1 MFWCG
6 RGLRRWCHAPC
17 FMIWWPRAWLKANG
31 SACGR
36 PVNFFQ
42 CSVPMKFSEAEIRR
56 RAVKGL
62 LHEVPLKHERSDDDM
77 NKVAPIIPAGVKA
90 KPAAVLV
97 PIVLREPEVTVLLT
111 QRTDHLSS
119 HGGQVAFP
127 GGRIDADDEDAVAA
141 ALREAEEETGLARAF
156 VEPLGFLD
164 RYLTGTAYQVVPVVA
179 LVRPGFPVTPQ
190 ESEVSAVLEVPLRF
204 LMTPE
209 NHETHWPDGRGKR

>member
-1 MFWCG
+1 
-6 RGLRRWCHAPC
+6 
-17 FMIWWPRAWLKANG
+17 
-31 SACGR
+31 
-36 PVNFFQ
+36 
-42 CSVPMKFSEAEIRR
+42 MKFSEAEIRA
-56 RAVKGL
+56 RALVGL

-77 NKVAPIIPAGVKA
+77 NAAVPMIPAGVKP

-141 ALREAEEETGLARAF
+141 ALREAQEETGLGPEF
-156 VEPLGFLD
+156 VETLGYLD
-164 RYLTGTAYQVVPVVA
+164 SYLTVTAYHVVPVVA
-179 LVRPGFPVTPQ
+179 LVKPGFIITPQ
-190 ESEVSAVLEVPLRF
+190 ASEVSAVFEVPLRF

-209 NHETHWPDGRGKR
+209 NHEKHSREWHGIIEAPLALPFARMFFMIFRRHQKAQWHLKHR